1 VRDIQ
6 PPLVTGCP
14 HSKTVFLEPGEV
26 AKPVTWKEPQFTDNV
41 KIEHVMTSAIPG
53 SDMALGR
60 HLVIYQATDKAKNME
75 KCVFTITVVQF
86 KQDHPGRQWV
96 LCRVGNTG
104 RQIRL
109 LVPKVPPGCR
119 SINLSPGS

>member
-1 VRDIQ
+1 MDLRLNPRSSDGD
-6 PPLVTGCP
+6 T
-14 HSKTVFLEPGEV
+14 KFLFVQV

-41 KIEHVMTSAIPG
+41 KIEHVMTRFESIANQAIGLDAVQNDLMFPVLSAIPG

-86 KQDHPGRQWV
+86 KQDHPGRQ
-96 LCRVGNTG
+96 
-104 RQIRL
+104 
-109 LVPKVPPGCR
+109 
-119 SINLSPGS
+119 